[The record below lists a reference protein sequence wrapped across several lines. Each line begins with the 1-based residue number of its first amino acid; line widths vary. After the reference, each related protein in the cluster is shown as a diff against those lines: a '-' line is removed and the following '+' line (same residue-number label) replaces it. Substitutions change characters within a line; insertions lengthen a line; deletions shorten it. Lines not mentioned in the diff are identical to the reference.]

1 MTKSAHARTARPSP
15 QKPAKLKETEQKP
28 HAAPASKV
36 ATVEAKRPDHEKQ
49 RAPMAEAVHLR
60 GKKRAPAAGQEFED
74 WLAAESGITDEPLLE
89 HQLGHS
95 DT

>member
-1 MTKSAHARTARPSP
+1 MTRSAHARTARPSP
-15 QKPAKLKETEQKP
+15 HKSAKLKETEQKP

-36 ATVEAKRPDHEKQ
+36 ATVGAKRPDKEKQ
-49 RAPMAEAVHLR
+49 RALIAEAVHLQA
-60 GKKRAPAAGQEFED
+60 KKRALGAGQELED
-74 WLAAESGITDEPLLE
+74 WLAAESGINDEPLLE